1 MADYEV
7 GGIATVKAKITGV
20 FDDAGRIELT
30 VGDDIFGIHQSH
42 IFSYKP
48 PSLAQRLAGLTVEQI
63 EAALAYG
70 DKTLAG
76 AFEDAGALALQA
88 RKDARDFRR
97 RPKNT
102 RTGEVGATPSPQATS
117 ETHPVGAGDDTGAAE
132 HTAKMAAKQGR
143 GSLDKYLAALDDD
156 GREDARSFMP
166 ELLGIADAADDDAKD
181 AKAANERAREVD
193 DLPM

>member
-48 PSLAQRLAGLTVEQI
+48 PSLAQRLAGLT
-63 EAALAYG
+63 
-70 DKTLAG
+70 
-76 AFEDAGALALQA
+76 
-88 RKDARDFRR
+88 
-97 RPKNT
+97 
-102 RTGEVGATPSPQATS
+102 PSPQATS
-117 ETHPVGAGDDTGAAE
+117 ETHPVGVGDDTGAAE

-156 GREDARSFMP
+156 GREESRSFMP

>member
-63 EAALAYG
+63 
-70 DKTLAG
+70 
-76 AFEDAGALALQA
+76 
-88 RKDARDFRR
+88 
-97 RPKNT
+97 
-102 RTGEVGATPSPQATS
+102 
-117 ETHPVGAGDDTGAAE
+117 DTGAAE